1 MLASRGKVLLEVFVP
16 NELILPRDECGK
28 AGQFLRAQFFYG
40 LFYFGQT
47 HRRMLAAPRVPDNQ
61 IAAG

>member
-1 MLASRGKVLLEVFVP
+1 MLEVFVP